1 TYMIKKCKFLLLSL
15 MFIFLFFKDKESL
28 SKKVVNVYD
37 KVFECK
43 FPKNSFE
50 RMRGVRT
57 RICILDEEDN
67 KIINK
72 IRKKKKNLKR

>member
-1 TYMIKKCKFLLLSL
+1 MIKKCKYLLPSL
-15 MFIFLFFKDKESL
+15 VFIFLFFKDKESL

-72 IRKKKKNLKR
+72 IRKRKKNLKR

>member
-1 TYMIKKCKFLLLSL
+1 MTEKCKYLFLSFI
-15 MFIFLFFKDKESL
+15 FIFLFLKDKESF
-28 SKKVVNVYD
+28 SKKVVNVYG

-43 FPKNSFE
+43 SPKNSFE
-50 RMRGVRT
+50 RTRGVRT

>member
-1 TYMIKKCKFLLLSL
+1 MKKKCKYLLPSFI
-15 MFIFLFFKDKESL
+15 FIFLFLKDKESI

-67 KIINK
+67 EIINK

>member
-1 TYMIKKCKFLLLSL
+1 MIKKCKYLLLSL
-15 MFIFLFFKDKESL
+15 IFIFLFFKDKESF

>member
-1 TYMIKKCKFLLLSL
+1 MIKKCKFLLLSL

>member
-1 TYMIKKCKFLLLSL
+1 MIKKCKFLLLSL
-15 MFIFLFFKDKESL
+15 IFIFLFFKDKESL

-72 IRKKKKNLKR
+72 IRKKKKKLKR

>member
-1 TYMIKKCKFLLLSL
+1 MTEKCKYLFLSFI
-15 MFIFLFFKDKESL
+15 FIFLFLKDKESF
-28 SKKVVNVYD
+28 SIKVVNVFG

-43 FPKNSFE
+43 SPKNSFE
-50 RMRGVRT
+50 RTRGVRT

>member
-1 TYMIKKCKFLLLSL
+1 MTEKCKYLFLS
-15 MFIFLFFKDKESL
+15 FISIFLFLKDKESF
-28 SKKVVNVYD
+28 SKKVVNIYG

-43 FPKNSFE
+43 SPKNSFE
-50 RMRGVRT
+50 RTRGVRT

>member
-1 TYMIKKCKFLLLSL
+1 MFKTQKYLLLSVIS
-15 MFIFLFFKDKESL
+15 IFLFLKDKKSL
-28 SKKVVNVYD
+28 GKKVVNVYD

-57 RICILDEEDN
+57 RICILDEEDT

-72 IRKKKKNLKR
+72 LRKKKKNLRK

>member
-1 TYMIKKCKFLLLSL
+1 MIKKCKHIVLS
-15 MFIFLFFKDKESL
+15 FICLFLFLKDKKSF
-28 SKKVVNVYD
+28 SKKVVNIYD
-37 KVFECK
+37 QIFECK

-57 RICILDEEDN
+57 RVCILDKEDN

-72 IRKKKKNLKR
+72 IRKKKKNLQK

>member
-1 TYMIKKCKFLLLSL
+1 MIKKCKYLLVSFI
-15 MFIFLFFKDKESL
+15 FIFLFLKDKESF
-28 SKKVVNVYD
+28 SKKVVNVYG

-67 KIINK
+67 KIINE

>member
-1 TYMIKKCKFLLLSL
+1 MIKKCKYLLPSL
-15 MFIFLFFKDKESL
+15 VFIFLFFKDKESL

>member
-1 TYMIKKCKFLLLSL
+1 MIKKCKYLLPSL
-15 MFIFLFFKDKESL
+15 IFIFLFFKDKESL

-67 KIINK
+67 KVINK

>member
-1 TYMIKKCKFLLLSL
+1 MIKKCKYLLPSL
-15 MFIFLFFKDKESL
+15 IFIFLFFKDKESL

-72 IRKKKKNLKR
+72 IRKRKKNLKR

>member
-1 TYMIKKCKFLLLSL
+1 MKKKCKYLLPSFI
-15 MFIFLFFKDKESL
+15 FIFLFLKDKESI

-37 KVFECK
+37 KAFECK

-67 KIINK
+67 EIINK

>member
-1 TYMIKKCKFLLLSL
+1 MIKKCKYLLPSL
-15 MFIFLFFKDKESL
+15 IFIFLFFKDKESL

-67 KIINK
+67 EIINK
-72 IRKKKKNLKR
+72 IRKKKKNLKK